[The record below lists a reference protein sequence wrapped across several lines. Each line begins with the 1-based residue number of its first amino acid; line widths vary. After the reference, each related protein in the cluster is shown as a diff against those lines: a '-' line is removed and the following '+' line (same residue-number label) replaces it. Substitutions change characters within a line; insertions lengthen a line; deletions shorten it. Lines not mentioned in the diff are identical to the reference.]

1 MKNRAIVLMLFY
13 LLGIILILSV
23 YGLELNNNL
32 ALWTCLFMTFIYIN
46 RISLNFIKKR
56 SKLEKIIYITEAC
69 FVVYVIFLFVYGDCY
84 FTLYRL
90 LAIPS
95 LMLGAYQSFMLEKVK
110 KEK

>member
-1 MKNRAIVLMLFY
+1 MKNRAIILMLFY

-56 SKLEKIIYITEAC
+56 SKVEKIIYITEAC
-69 FVVYVIFLFVYGDCY
+69 FVVYVIFLFVYGNTY
-84 FTLYRL
+84 FIQYKL
-90 LAIPS
+90 LIIPS
-95 LMLGAYQSFMLEKVK
+95 LVLGAYQSFMLEKVQK
-110 KEK
+110 QS

>member
-1 MKNRAIVLMLFY
+1 MSFY
-13 LLGIILILSV
+13 LLGLILILSV

-56 SKLEKIIYITEAC
+56 SKVEKIIYITEAC
-69 FVVYVIFLFVYGDCY
+69 FVVYVIFLFVYGDRY

-95 LMLGAYQSFMLEKVK
+95 LMLGTYQSFMLEKVK

>member
-1 MKNRAIVLMLFY
+1 MKKNTLLLAIFY
-13 LLGIILILSV
+13 ILAMTLIILIYWLD
-23 YGLELNNNL
+23 LNYDL
-32 ALWTCLFMTFIYIN
+32 VLYTCLFMTFIYIN

-56 SKLEKIIYITEAC
+56 SKVEKIIYITEAC
-69 FVVYVIFLFVYGDCY
+69 FVIYVIFLFVYGDRY

-95 LMLGAYQSFMLEKVK
+95 LMLGIYQSFMLEKVK